1 MADIGDVGTCS
12 YYPRSV
18 LKFCPRCSSDKFI
31 FQDRKCFL
39 CEECGFRFFI
49 NAAAA
54 VVALIE
60 DSQGRLLLVRRA
72 GEPRKGTL
80 DLPGGFVDTGE
91 TAEQALRREIQEE
104 LNLRIDRSTYFCS
117 FPNTYLYAGIVYFTL
132 DLAFV
137 CTVKDISLIKAGD
150 DADGYLFLAPGAIRI
165 EDIGFDSIR
174 EITARFVASRVK
186 DRYP

>member
-1 MADIGDVGTCS
+1 MANIGDEGK
-12 YYPRSV
+12 YYPRNV
-18 LKFCPRCSSDKFI
+18 LRFCPRCSSGRFV
-31 FQDRKCFL
+31 FQDQKCFL

-60 DSQGRLLLVRRA
+60 DPQGRLLFVKRA

-91 TAEQALRREIQEE
+91 TAEQALSREIHEE

-117 FPNTYLYAGIVYFTL
+117 FPNTYLYGGIVYFTL

-137 CTVKDISLIKAGD
+137 CEVGDISRIRAGD
-150 DADGYLFLAPGAIRI
+150 DADGYVFLAPEAVRI
-165 EDIGFDSIR
+165 EDIGLDSIK
-174 EITARFVASRVK
+174 EITARFVASR
-186 DRYP
+186 